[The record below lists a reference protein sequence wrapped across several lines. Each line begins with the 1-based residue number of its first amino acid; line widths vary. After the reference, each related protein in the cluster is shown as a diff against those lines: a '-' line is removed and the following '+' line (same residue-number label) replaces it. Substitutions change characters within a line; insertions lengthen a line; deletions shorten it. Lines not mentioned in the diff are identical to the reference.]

1 MCAAPIN
8 GGPSDAGFENVKHS
22 DVIVIGIGAM
32 GSAACYHLAR
42 RGARVLGLEQFDVPN
57 DRGSSHGQTR
67 VIRRAY
73 FEHPDYV
80 PLLNRSYELWNEL
93 EADAG
98 VRLVER
104 CGLLLAGRPDGEVV
118 AGVRRTA
125 AEHQLDIQEVPPSE
139 RSLRF
144 DGLAFDSDMDV
155 LFEPD
160 GGFLRPE
167 LCIETHA
174 RRAAELGAEI
184 RTHQTVRGWSA
195 DGGGVIVETGSQRH
209 SADSL
214 VICGGAWSARL
225 LSELRWPLEIRRKVV
240 VWLACADPVYAHAS
254 GFPVFGY
261 ETDDG
266 FFYGF
271 PALDDGLLKLAEH
284 TGGQAVRDPDA
295 LDRAVHETDLARLRA
310 FAARYLPKAG
320 FEPARSAVCTYTMTP
335 DGHFVIDRHPA
346 HDNVFVAAGFSGHG
360 FKFAPVVG
368 EALADLAMTGA
379 TKAPLG
385 FLSAG
390 RFG

>member
-1 MCAAPIN
+1 MKHW
-8 GGPSDAGFENVKHS
+8 DA
-22 DVIVIGIGAM
+22 IVIGVGAM

-67 VIRRAY
+67 IIRRAY

-80 PLLNRSYELWNEL
+80 PLLNRSYELWSEL
-93 EADAG
+93 EADTG

-118 AGVRRTA
+118 AGVRRA
-125 AEHQLDIQEVPPSE
+125 ATEHQLDIQDVPPSE

-144 DGLAFDSDMDV
+144 NGMTFDSDMDV

-167 LCIETHA
+167 LCIETHV
-174 RRAAELGAEI
+174 RRAVELGAEI
-184 RTHQTVRGWSA
+184 RTRQTVRGWSIE
-195 DGGGVIVETGSQRH
+195 GGGVIVETASQRH
-209 SADSL
+209 SADTL
-214 VICGGAWSARL
+214 VICGGTWSARL
-225 LSELRWPLEIRRKVV
+225 LNELRWPLEIRRKVV
-240 VWLACADPVYAHAS
+240 VWLSCADPVYAHAS
-254 GFPVFGY
+254 GFPVFGL

-271 PALDDGLLKLAEH
+271 PTLDDGLLKMAEH
-284 TGGQAVRDPDA
+284 TGGQTVGDPDA
-295 LDRAVHETDLARLRA
+295 LDRTVRETDLTRLRA
-310 FAARYLPKAG
+310 FAARYLPQAG

-368 EALADLAMTGA
+368 EALAELAMTGA
-379 TKAPLG
+379 NQAPLG
-385 FLSAG
+385 FLSAQ
-390 RFG
+390 RFGEERCQDDSSGLQKSS